1 MKKSKS
7 LHLKLGMAG
16 VAAVLWL
23 WAAPAL
29 ATDPIAPTAPTDPIH
44 SIDQQLHRGE
54 WEAAAKAAREAVAA
68 ARASPFGRDT
78 AAPLARLALAEA
90 GLGREADAVWH
101 WQVALNLD
109 PNPLSAV
116 ALSAF
121 GPPGELLG
129 RNRLRSAGRQPAGL
143 DVRNVPH
150 LQLRRLQ
157 GTAPQLSPEVQRLPL
172 PKWLRVQLVIDAEG
186 RPRDPVVLGGGL
198 PGMTWEVLETVRD
211 WRFEPFQGSSG
222 PVPVFYQ
229 LSINPPAGRPLAEM
243 LQSDPLLTEVET
255 LLRAG
260 EWRAAEK
267 RARRSWDKMLG
278 RPSIGRPSLAAALTL
293 LALAEAANGKEAEA
307 ICRWQAAQ
315 NVAPEIY
322 QADLS
327 AYGAA
332 GTLLA
337 RNCWGDAVPELVD
350 QTADQAADVRAP
362 TQAGLPPLHF
372 LPPQLAGSVLVAG
385 VVDARGGLR
394 QPVALSTSAL
404 MDKVRQEAL
413 EAGALEAVCGWRFH
427 PASAAGQPVAM
438 AHTVVFRSSPWIVS
452 PYSSLGPEGG
462 LRQSPYTTPLPPGRL
477 PPPRPWEQ
485 H

>member
-1 MKKSKS
+1 MKKRKS
-7 LHLKLGMAG
+7 PHVALGMAG
-16 VAAVLWL
+16 AAAVLWL
-23 WAAPAL
+23 WTAPAL
-29 ATDPIAPTAPTDPIH
+29 ATGPIDATDPIH

-54 WEAAAKAAREAVAA
+54 WEAAAKAALEAVAA
-68 ARASPFGRDT
+68 ARASPFGRAT

-109 PNPLSAV
+109 PNPLSAA

-129 RNRLRSAGRQPAGL
+129 RNRLRSTGRQPAGL
-143 DVRNVPH
+143 DVRSVPH

-157 GTAPQLSPEVQRLPL
+157 GTAPKLSPEVQRLPL

-198 PGMTWEVLETVRD
+198 PGMTWEVLEAVRD
-211 WRFEPFQGSSG
+211 WRFEPFQVSSG

-267 RARRSWDKMLG
+267 RARRSWTKMLG
-278 RPSIGRPSLAAALTL
+278 RPSLGRPGLAAALTL

-332 GTLLA
+332 GALLA
-337 RNCWGDAVPELVD
+337 RNRWGDALPDLVD
-350 QTADQAADVRAP
+350 QTADVRPP
-362 TQAGLPPLHF
+362 TPAGFPFLHF

-385 VVDARGGLR
+385 VVDVRGGLR

-404 MDKVRQEAL
+404 TDQVRPEAL

-427 PASAAGQPVAM
+427 PALSAGQPVAM

-452 PYSSLGPEGG
+452 PYSSFGPESG
-462 LRQSPYTTPLPPGRL
+462 LRQPAWTPPPGHT
-477 PPPRPWEQ
+477 PTPHPWDQ
-485 H
+485 N